1 MTEKESAHP
10 SSRQLSELTLN
21 NLLSPDSEVV
31 AGQPKSLETLLEN
44 KVFEYYFIC
53 VNVNNKICVKCLNR
67 TGRNNVIINSFWCSF
82 KKSERRSLF
91 ALLLVKLP
99 LD

>member
-21 NLLSPDSEVV
+21 NLLSPDSEIV

-44 KVFEYYFIC
+44 KVIEYSFIC
-53 VNVNNKICVKCLNR
+53 VFL
-67 TGRNNVIINSFWCSF
+67 
-82 KKSERRSLF
+82 
-91 ALLLVKLP
+91 
-99 LD
+99 

>member
-21 NLLSPDSEVV
+21 NLLSPDSEIV

-44 KVFEYYFIC
+44 KVIGYSFIC
-53 VNVNNKICVKCLNR
+53 IYL
-67 TGRNNVIINSFWCSF
+67 T
-82 KKSERRSLF
+82 KK
-91 ALLLVKLP
+91 LVF
-99 LD
+99 